1 MRIKLTVSYDGTDF
15 CGWQKQK
22 NGVSVQETLET
33 ALKTLTGENIK
44 VTGSGRTDAGVHAAG
59 QVAHFDTESPIPP
72 EKFCKALNCIL
83 PDAVKVIKSEKADEN
98 FNAVKSAKVKTYA
111 YHIYISDVVLP
122 LKERFAA
129 MVPYRLDVKK
139 MEKVANA
146 IVGTHDFKCFSATG
160 GSVKT
165 TVRTVYS
172 IDILRNGSDI
182 EILVSGNGFLY
193 NTVRIIAGTLI
204 AAGCDKLSEKD
215 VLSAFLS
222 QNRKLL
228 GKTMPAKGLC
238 LKYVKYE

>member
-44 VTGSGRTDAGVHAAG
+44 VTGSGRTDAGVHAAE
-59 QVAHFDTESPIPP
+59 QIAHFDTDSTIPP

-111 YHIYISDVVLP
+111 YRIYISDVILP

-129 MVPYRLDVKK
+129 RVSYRPDVKK
-139 MEKVANA
+139 MEKVAKE

-172 IDILRNGSDI
+172 IDILPNGNDI

-215 VLSAFLS
+215 VAAAFLS

-238 LKYVKYE
+238 LKNVKYE